1 MIRAS
6 IDIGS
11 NSILL
16 LIADVNQGKI
26 TKEIENLS
34 EVTALG
40 KDLDK
45 NKSFIQASMDDSFS
59 ALKKYKEVIEAHG
72 LSVKNTIVTATE
84 ASRVATNAKD
94 FYKKVTEELGFQ
106 ITIISANGEAH
117 YSAKGAAL
125 DLRGNEAVIM
135 DIGGASTE
143 LIKIKLSPFK
153 IEKFI
158 SMPMGS
164 VRGTDWMFH
173 QKFDETIDQIFNSFK
188 QDLGSFQCET
198 LCCVAGTMTSV
209 GNMFHG
215 KKVFEEEVVHGTQME
230 PNVLHQLINSYQD
243 LTVDQLLDKYPFL
256 GKRAK
261 TIIAGSKI
269 ALKVANRIG
278 CKNLEISTY
287 GLRYG
292 TLIEGEIQNEF
303 IVGKFE

>member
-1 MIRAS
+1 MIRAT

-16 LIADVNQGKI
+16 LAAEVVDGKI
-26 TKEIENLS
+26 VTELLNLS
-34 EVTALG
+34 EVTSLG

-45 NKSFIQASMDDSFS
+45 NKKFIQESMDDSFM
-59 ALKKYKEVIEAHG
+59 ALKKYADE
-72 LSVKNTIVTATE
+72 LSRFGILPKDVIVTATE
-84 ASRVATNAKD
+84 ASRVATNAPD
-94 FYKKVTEELGFQ
+94 FYSRVTKDLGFT

-125 DLRGNEAVIM
+125 DLKNEETVIM

-143 LIKIKLSPFK
+143 LIKIQLKPFK
-153 IEKFI
+153 LLKFI

-164 VRGTDWMFH
+164 VRGTDWIKQGDFDQKVEAIFASNDQELKEFH
-173 QKFDETIDQIFNSFK
+173 
-188 QDLGSFQCET
+188 CAT
-198 LCCVAGTMTSV
+198 LCCVAGTMTSI

-215 KKVFEEEVVHGTQME
+215 KKIFEEEIVHGTKLSVE
-230 PNVLHQLINSYQD
+230 KLEALINSFSYASPEE
-243 LTVDQLLDKYPFL
+243 LSSKYPFL

-261 TIIAGSKI
+261 SIVAGSKI
-269 ALKVANRIG
+269 GLKVARKIK
-278 CKNLEISTY
+278 CKGLEISTY

-303 IVGKFE
+303 IVGQFK